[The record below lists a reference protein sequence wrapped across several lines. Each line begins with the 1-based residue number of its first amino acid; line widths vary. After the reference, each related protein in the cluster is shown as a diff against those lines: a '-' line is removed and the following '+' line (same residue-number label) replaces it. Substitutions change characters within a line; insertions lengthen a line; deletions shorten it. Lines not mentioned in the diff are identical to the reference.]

1 MFSYKRGERTGM
13 KDEVQVINCAI
24 EQGLPG
30 GGKQHGDLTMKS
42 KCIREKL
49 QQ

>member
-1 MFSYKRGERTGM
+1 M

-30 GGKQHGDLTMKS
+30 VGIGWPAHLLIWSQLLVAVDGS
-42 KCIREKL
+42 P
-49 QQ
+49 